1 MRNYSSVLKQVAVAC
16 TCSLLFFACGSSG
29 SSNSSTSSS
38 SPNGRYTYTES
49 GGVESIVTVSGS
61 SWSSTL
67 KLCDYC
73 DKSYESGIVKDGK
86 LYESSGMFEI
96 GSVSGGRLTM
106 KTANGNMT
114 HRK

>member
-1 MRNYSSVLKQVAVAC
+1 MKTYSLFLMQAAVAC
-16 TCSLLFFACGSSG
+16 TCCLVFLACGSSG
-29 SSNSSTSSS
+29 SGSSSSFSS

-73 DKSYESGIVKDGK
+73 DKDYESGIVKDGK
-86 LYESSGMFEI
+86 LYDSSGYVEI
-96 GSVSGGRLTM
+96 GSVSGSSLTM
-106 KTANGNMT
+106 RTANGNMT